1 MPAVARRRVIEM
13 VGEFL
18 RETGILVFVF
28 YGLGGM
34 FSGETRAWQ
43 PFASFGLGLSL
54 WYLGVLVER
63 RRRE

>member
-1 MPAVARRRVIEM
+1 MPVLARRPTGEM

-34 FSGETRAWQ
+34 FSGET
-43 PFASFGLGLSL
+43 GG
-54 WYLGVLVER
+54 
-63 RRRE
+63 